1 MKLTACRPYF
11 LCFAHIL
18 IWCLLYNSNFLDR
31 ASESSATF
39 SLPGTKV
46 SCNFCSKERK
56 CHLWSMWERT
66 FQLPF
71 LSVCLGTVWSLRYCL
86 GIRSNVGNPA
96 VYGYGRFIALFM
108 RIDFAISATPTSQGT
123 LFTYLRYTW
132 RQLWMCA
139 KYLNSVYVAEFHG
152 NSLHVWDDHSL
163 KVRYSLSMTA
173 AVSSPCAVLSS
184 PSILKDLSCATGVRL
199 RVRLSITVT
208 VTIRVKI
215 SVSVYS
221 YGSAWSY
228 GFHILTGRRT
238 TSHILVKNRNSITQH
253 TSIN

>member
-1 MKLTACRPYF
+1 MYTSADVESGVELGLAFRVRIRVRITQQLESVQRRAASCSLQLKT
-11 LCFAHIL
+11 H
-18 IWCLLYNSNFLDR
+18 NFLSNIHTSSMACMCPIKSMFVVISRVIGVYSVFLVR
-31 ASESSATF
+31 AIDT
-39 SLPGTKV
+39 
-46 SCNFCSKERK
+46 
-56 CHLWSMWERT
+56 
-66 FQLPF
+66 
-71 LSVCLGTVWSLRYCL
+71 
-86 GIRSNVGNPA
+86 
-96 VYGYGRFIALFM
+96 IALFTP
-108 RIDFAISATPTSQGT
+108 IHFAISATPTSQGT

>member
-71 LSVCLGTVWSLRYCL
+71 LSVCLATVWSLRYCL

-108 RIDFAISATPTSQGT
+108 RTDFAISATPTSQGT
-123 LFTYLRYTW
+123 LFTYLWYAWHQSW
-132 RQLWMCA
+132 RCV
-139 KYLNSVYVAEFHG
+139 KYSNSVYVAVFHEILCMCEMTAR
-152 NSLHVWDDHSL
+152 SKSATHCRWRPPSVHHSL
-163 KVRYSLSMTA
+163 F
-173 AVSSPCAVLSS
+173 
-184 PSILKDLSCATGVRL
+184 PSILKNCSVALLGLGLGLGLVY
-199 RVRLSITVT
+199 TVT
-208 VTIRVKI
+208 VRLGVT
-215 SVSVYS
+215 VS
-221 YGSAWSY
+221 
-228 GFHILTGRRT
+228 H
-238 TSHILVKNRNSITQH
+238 
-253 TSIN
+253 